1 MIEPVVA
8 RTLAGQNSSWILHCV
23 EPIKIPAKSTHWAQ
37 KGVSYNWASLVC
49 RVILAP
55 QLPKLSI
62 KSNNVVF
69 PTKPRLSNTF
79 RNSEPIATI
88 IVSLE
93 QPFEASIVPNSMF
106 EPIKRQRMELIE
118 IQ

>member
-1 MIEPVVA
+1 M
-8 RTLAGQNSSWILHCV
+8 LFFHQ
-23 EPIKIPAKSTHWAQ
+23 
-37 KGVSYNWASLVC
+37 
-49 RVILAP
+49 
-55 QLPKLSI
+55 
-62 KSNNVVF
+62 
-69 PTKPRLSNTF
+69 TKAVQHLQELG
-79 RNSEPIATI
+79 EPIATI